1 MHSLQFKFYMS
12 CHSGIYGGEGAGLH
26 LIQCFVICLIRVQ
39 ISYYTLHRCIQFLC
53 FFSKYILQS
62 YFVLRCRDIEI
73 EMLHISEFILFH
85 PHLGIE
91 YFFTFFRS
99 NSTPK
104 LITIFGLNWWRGGYS
119 LCEHFL
125 FQIEFCI

>member
-12 CHSGIYGGEGAGLH
+12 CYGGIYGGEGVGLH
-26 LIQCFVICLIRVQ
+26 LIQCLLFVWSGFKLVIIRYIDV
-39 ISYYTLHRCIQFLC
+39 YNFYV

-73 EMLHISEFILFH
+73 EMLHITEFILFH